1 MFHVKHF
8 RKVVAMANYTDIVSK
23 YMTWYKGV
31 TAEVKMFNRS
41 TYLILRDTKTGAT
54 YKPYTVDELIKTF
67 KTIGTTREAIGA

>member
-8 RKVVAMANYTDIVSK
+8 RKVVAMANYSDIVSK

-31 TAEVKMFNRS
+31 TAEIKMFNRS

-67 KTIGTTREAIGA
+67 RTIGKTREALGI

>member
-1 MFHVKHF
+1 MFHVKHS

-23 YMTWYKGV
+23 YMTWYKGI

-54 YKPYTVDELIKTF
+54 YKPYTVDELIKVF
-67 KTIGTTREAIGA
+67 RTIGKTREALQA

>member
-1 MFHVKHF
+1 MFHVKHS
-8 RKVVAMANYTDIVSK
+8 RKVVAMANYSDIVSK

-31 TAEVKMFNRS
+31 TTEIKMFNRS

-67 KTIGTTREAIGA
+67 RTIGKTREALGI

>member
-1 MFHVKHF
+1 MFHVKHS

-54 YKPYTVDELIKTF
+54 YRPYTVDELIKTF
-67 KTIGTTREAIGA
+67 KTIGATREVIEA